1 MASRRMGN
9 WLVIILILLN
19 FLALWGIFQV
29 WWGQGEPSGLSQSSK
44 TADIP
49 VAPMLRNQQ
58 SLDAFRVVSARDLF
72 SQDRTGPDQGA
83 AALQKQGSLDGKLLL
98 GTIIIG
104 NQRLALIGGPT
115 LRRAKDVN
123 VDVVR
128 LGEQWEGFKVVEIT
142 KDFVV
147 FQSKI
152 GKTKLQFP
160 E

>member
-1 MASRRMGN
+1 MASRRLGN
-9 WLVIILILLN
+9 WLVILLILLN
-19 FLALWGIFQV
+19 FLALWGIFEV
-29 WWGQGEPSGLSQSSK
+29 WWGQGKPSGLSQSSK
-44 TADIP
+44 AVDIP

-58 SLDAFRVVSARDLF
+58 SLDAFRVVSAKDLF

-83 AALQKQGSLDGKLLL
+83 AALQKQANLDGKLLL

-104 NQRLALIGGPT
+104 NQRLALIGGATPKKAT
-115 LRRAKDVN
+115 DVN